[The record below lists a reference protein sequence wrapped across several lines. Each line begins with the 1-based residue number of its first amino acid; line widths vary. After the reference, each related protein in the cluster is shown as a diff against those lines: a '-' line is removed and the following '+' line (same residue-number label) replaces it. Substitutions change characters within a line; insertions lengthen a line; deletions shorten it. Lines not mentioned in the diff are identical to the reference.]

1 LYFLSLHFL
10 LTKTSIYGFGYSTIE
25 FHLAFLNVLNPTPIQ
40 NKERERE
47 RERINLRKPEL
58 ISAIKENSPSLPYIF
73 LT

>member
-1 LYFLSLHFL
+1 MFSIL
-10 LTKTSIYGFGYSTIE
+10 LPSKTKR
-25 FHLAFLNVLNPTPIQ
+25 
-40 NKERERE
+40 ERERE